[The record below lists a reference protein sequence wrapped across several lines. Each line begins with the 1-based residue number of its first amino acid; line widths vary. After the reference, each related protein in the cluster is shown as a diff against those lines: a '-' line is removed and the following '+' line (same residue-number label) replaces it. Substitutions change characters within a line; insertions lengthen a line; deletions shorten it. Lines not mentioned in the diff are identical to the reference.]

1 MRFAIW
7 LMLAALVVSLG
18 CGGGGG
24 GLSTGPQTVSLAYK
38 KAGGEYIQYKASTSI
53 TYNVGGTIRQSLHD
67 ITYSVRVDSI
77 YEDGAIDRRLKFDE
91 FVMGELSGSRLEL
104 DPDAEKY
111 KGEALYLKIG
121 PDGELVDWKGL
132 DGIRG
137 YTVSETNLKDDIVQ
151 MMTEFF
157 QPLADEEVG
166 VGSTFQ
172 RVVEIP
178 VRRPGG
184 DIDFSITIDYKVEG
198 FGTRDGRACVK
209 LKTESLIE
217 AEGEGERGG
226 GRKYWVSLT
235 GDGGGE
241 FWFDYENGLPV
252 ESSGKATITSD
263 FSYERAGK
271 EDVATQFAT
280 IDVETKTKIVQ

>member
-1 MRFAIW
+1 MRFAMW
-7 LMLAALVVSLG
+7 LTLASLIIALG
-18 CGGGGG
+18 CGGGG

-38 KAGGEYIQYKASTSI
+38 DAGGEYVQYKASTSI

-77 YEDGAIDRRLKFDE
+77 YEDGTIDRRLKFDD

-111 KGEALYLKIG
+111 RGEALYLKIG
-121 PDGELVDWKGL
+121 PDGELLDSQGL

-137 YTVSETNLKDDIVQ
+137 YTVSEKNLKDDIIQ
-151 MMTEFF
+151 MMAEFF
-157 QPLADEEVG
+157 QPLSDEDVG

-198 FGTRDGRACVK
+198 FGKKDGRSCVK
-209 LKTESLIE
+209 MKTESLIE

-226 GRKYWVSLT
+226 GRKYWVALT
-235 GDGGGE
+235 GDGDGE
-241 FWFDYENGLPV
+241 FWFDYENGIAV

-280 IDVETKTKIVQ
+280 IDVETKTKIIE

>member
-1 MRFAIW
+1 MRFAVLIT
-7 LMLAALVVSLG
+7 LTVFAVSLG
-18 CGGGGG
+18 CGGGG
-24 GLSTGPQTVSLAYK
+24 LSTAPQSVSLAYK
-38 KAGGEYIQYKASTSI
+38 TAGHEYLQYKASTSI
-53 TYNVGGTIRQSLHD
+53 TYNVGGTVRQSLHD

-77 YEDGAIDRRLKFDE
+77 AADGTIDRRLKFDD

-121 PDGELVDWKGL
+121 PNGELLKWQGL
-132 DGIRG
+132 EGVRG
-137 YTVSETNLKDDIVQ
+137 YTVSDKNLKDDIVQ

-157 QPLADEEVG
+157 QPLADEEVT

-172 RVVEIP
+172 RIVEIP
-178 VRRPGG
+178 VKRPGG
-184 DIDFSITIDYKVEG
+184 EVNFKITIDYEVEG
-198 FGTRDGRACVK
+198 FGQRRERSCVK
-209 LKTESLIE
+209 LKTKSLIE

-226 GRKYWVSLT
+226 GKKYWVSLT

-241 FWFDYENGLPV
+241 FWFDYVNGIPV

-280 IDVETKTKIVQ
+280 IDVESKTELLE